1 MNHPATTDISAAS
14 PGRSSGRFSG
24 ACAMLVREK
33 LPAIVKNKPP
43 AQSRHV
49 AARDGYMTISR
60 RNFARL
66 AATSGAVAV
75 ASPAIAQGAIKWRLA
90 SSFPKSLDTLWG
102 VSPTLVKL
110 VNEMSDG
117 KFTIEPFA
125 AGEIVP
131 GLQVLDAVANGTVE
145 CGHSYGGYYIGKNP
159 AAIFDGSL
167 PFGMT
172 PREHY
177 AWYLYGDGKKLID
190 EVYDGMG
197 VVSIPMGNT
206 GGQTF
211 GWFRK
216 EIKSPADFNG
226 IKMRVAGFGGKVLSK
241 LGVVPQQIAGGDI
254 YPALEK
260 GTLDAAEWV
269 GPHDDEK
276 LGFHKVAKYMHI
288 PGVLE
293 MEANSSLYVNKAAWN
308 ALPAN
313 YQAILRGA
321 CAYALM
327 EMLAKYDALNA
338 KAINRVVAQG
348 AQIVV
353 LTPETLRALRNALEQ
368 VLDEESAKSEQFK
381 KVADNWRA
389 FRAEQHRWFSIAD
402 ARTEMS
408 VYALTA
414 ATQ

>member
-1 MNHPATTDISAAS
+1 
-14 PGRSSGRFSG
+14 
-24 ACAMLVREK
+24 
-33 LPAIVKNKPP
+33 
-43 AQSRHV
+43 
-49 AARDGYMTISR
+49 MTVSR
-60 RNFARL
+60 RSFARL
-66 AATSGAVAV
+66 AVAGTAVSV
-75 ASPAIAQGAIKWRLA
+75 ASPAVAQQAIKWRLA
-90 SSFPKSLDTLWG
+90 SSFPKNLEGLWG
-102 VSPTLVKL
+102 AAPTVARLVS
-110 VNEMSDG
+110 EMSDG
-117 KFTIEPFA
+117 KFEIQPFA

-131 GLQVLDAVANGTVE
+131 GLQVLDACANGTVE
-145 CGHSYGGYYIGKNP
+145 CGHTYSGYYIGKNP
-159 AAIFDGSL
+159 ALIFDGSL
-167 PFGMT
+167 PFGLT
-172 PREHY
+172 VRQHH
-177 AWYLYGDGKKLID
+177 AWYLFGDGKKLVD

-216 EIKSPADFNG
+216 ELKTPADFSG
-226 IKMRVAGFGGKVLSK
+226 VKMRVAGFGGRVLAK
-241 LGVVPQQIAGGDI
+241 LGVIPQQIAGGDI

-293 MEANSSLYVNKAAWN
+293 LEANTCLFINKAAWA
-308 ALPAN
+308 ALPPQ
-313 YQAILRGA
+313 YQAMLRGA
-321 CAYALM
+321 CAYALI
-327 EMLAKYDALNA
+327 EMLASYDARNA
-338 KAINRVVAQG
+338 KALARVVAQG
-348 AQIVV
+348 AQLVV
-353 LTPETLRALRNALEQ
+353 LSPEILRALRNALEA

-381 KVADNWRA
+381 RIADNWRA

-414 ATQ
+414 AASQ

>member
-1 MNHPATTDISAAS
+1 
-14 PGRSSGRFSG
+14 
-24 ACAMLVREK
+24 
-33 LPAIVKNKPP
+33 
-43 AQSRHV
+43 
-49 AARDGYMTISR
+49 MTVSR
-60 RNFARL
+60 RTFARI
-66 AATSGAVAV
+66 AAAGTAAAAV
-75 ASPAIAQGAIKWRLA
+75 ASPAIAQSQPAIKWRMT
-90 SSFPKSLDTLWG
+90 SSFPKNLEGLWG
-102 VSPTLVKL
+102 AATTVAKYASDMT
-110 VNEMSDG
+110 DG
-117 KFTIEPFA
+117 KFEIQTFS

-131 GLQVLDAVANGTVE
+131 GLQVLDAVQNGTVE
-145 CGHSYGGYYIGKNP
+145 CGHTYSGYYVGKNP
-159 AAIFDGSL
+159 TFIFDGSL
-167 PFGMT
+167 PFGLT
-172 PREHY
+172 PRQQY
-177 AWYLYGDGKKLID
+177 AWYLHGDGRKLLEELHDSFGITA
-190 EVYDGMG
+190 
-197 VVSIPMGNT
+197 IPMGNT

-226 IKMRVAGFGGKVLSK
+226 VKMRVAGFGGRVLAK

-260 GTLDAAEWV
+260 GTLDAAEWI

-276 LGFHKVAKYMHI
+276 LGFAKVAKYMHI

-293 MEANSSLYVNKAAWN
+293 LEANNSLYINKAKWN
-308 ALPAN
+308 ELPAN

-321 CAYALM
+321 CAFSLM
-327 EMLAKYDALNA
+327 EMLARYDTLNA
-338 KAINRVVAQG
+338 RAINRVVAAG

-353 LTPETLRALRNALEQ
+353 LTPETLRALRAALEQ

-408 VYALTA
+408 VYGLTA
-414 ATQ
+414 TQ

>member
-1 MNHPATTDISAAS
+1 
-14 PGRSSGRFSG
+14 
-24 ACAMLVREK
+24 
-33 LPAIVKNKPP
+33 
-43 AQSRHV
+43 
-49 AARDGYMTISR
+49 MTVSR
-60 RNFARL
+60 RTFARL
-66 AATSGAVAV
+66 AAASTAVV
-75 ASPAIAQGAIKWRLA
+75 ASPAIAQQATVKWRLT
-90 SSFPKSLDTLWG
+90 SSFPKSIEGLWNA
-102 VSPTLVKL
+102 SPTVAKF

-117 KFTIEPFA
+117 KFVIDTFA

-145 CGHSYGGYYIGKNP
+145 CGHTYGGYYVGKNP
-159 AAIFDGSL
+159 AMIFDGSL
-167 PFGMT
+167 PFGFT
-172 PREHY
+172 VRQHN
-177 AWYLYGDGKKLID
+177 AWYLYGDGKKLVD

-216 EIKSPADFNG
+216 EIKSPADFSG
-226 IKMRVAGFGGKVLSK
+226 IKMRVAGFGGRVLAK
-241 LGVVPQQIAGGDI
+241 LGVIPQQIAGGEI

-260 GTLDAAEWV
+260 GTIDAAEWV
-269 GPHDDEK
+269 GPYDDEK

-293 MEANSSLYVNKAAWN
+293 LCANTSLYINKAAW
-308 ALPAN
+308 AKLPTSH
-313 YQAILRGA
+313 QSMLRAA

-327 EMLAKYDALNA
+327 EMLASYDARNA
-338 KAINRVVAQG
+338 KAIARVIAAG
-348 AQIVV
+348 AQLVV

-368 VLDEESAKSEQFK
+368 VLDEEAAKSAQFK
-381 KVADNWRA
+381 TVLENWRA

-414 ATQ
+414 ATTQ